1 MYCSI
6 EDAWNQENTMSNLA
20 KRFNKEY
27 FSNNNDINDNYYR
40 INKNHLDNQYKPLI
54 EKFDDS
60 EKKPKINIPV
70 NSNYLVSK
78 KKIDVEEEK
87 CPENE
92 KLCEKLV
99 EKVLSCSK
107 CKNLIIKKL
116 NLKNK
121 MPLELNF
128 DSLLKGNNRELIILI
143 LIGLIIIIILD
154 LFLKVSKSLN

>member
-40 INKNHLDNQYKPLI
+40 INKNHLDNHYKPLI
-54 EKFDDS
+54 EKFDNS
-60 EKKPKINIPV
+60 EEKPKINIPV
-70 NSNYLVSK
+70 NSNHLGLK
-78 KKIDVEEEK
+78 KKIEIKEEK
-87 CPENE
+87 CPESE
-92 KLCEKLV
+92 KLCENLV
-99 EKVLSCSK
+99 NKVLSCSK

-116 NLKNK
+116 NLKTK
-121 MPLELNF
+121 LPLELNF

-143 LIGLIIIIILD
+143 LIGLIIIILLD

>member
-6 EDAWNQENTMSNLA
+6 NDAWNQENTMSNLA

-54 EKFDDS
+54 ENFDNI
-60 EKKPKINIPV
+60 EEKPKIDIPI
-70 NSNYLVSK
+70 NSNKNLVVK
-78 KKIDVEEEK
+78 KKVELEEK
-87 CPENE
+87 CPDNE

-99 EKVLSCSK
+99 ERVLSCSK

-116 NLKNK
+116 NLETKI
-121 MPLELNF
+121 PLDLNF

-143 LIGLIIIIILD
+143 LIGLIIIILLD
-154 LFLKVSKSLN
+154 LFLKLSKSLN

>member
-54 EKFDDS
+54 ENFDSS
-60 EKKPKINIPV
+60 EEKPKINIPV
-70 NSNYLVSK
+70 NSNFTAK
-78 KKIDVEEEK
+78 KVEVEK
-87 CPENE
+87 ETCPENE
-92 KLCEKLV
+92 KSCEKLV

-116 NLKNK
+116 NLKSK
-121 MPLELNF
+121 MPLEINF

-143 LIGLIIIIILD
+143 LIGLIIIIVLD
-154 LFLKVSKSLN
+154 LFLKLSKSLN